1 MVFLL
6 GGSIQ
11 FADAIPPV
19 KLAGLKPDA
28 LYEITCYGEK
38 APEGHSERQF
48 QYHPITGR
56 GAANV
61 GLQAELYGD
70 FDCRIFHLKEVNA

>member
-6 GGSIQ
+6 GGSMQ

-19 KLAGLKPDA
+19 KLAGLKSDA

-38 APEGHSERQF
+38 APEDDSVRQF
-48 QYHPITGR
+48 RYPPITGR